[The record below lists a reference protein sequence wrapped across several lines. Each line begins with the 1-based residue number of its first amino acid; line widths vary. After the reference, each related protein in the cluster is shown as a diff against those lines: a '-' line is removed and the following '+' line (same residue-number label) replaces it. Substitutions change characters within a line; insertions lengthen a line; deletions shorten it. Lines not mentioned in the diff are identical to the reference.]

1 MQKDLAKMTA
11 HFLTGVELE
20 RAKKERR
27 IREAEENKVNSIL
40 REKNI
45 KILNEARS
53 QVLHLQTELRELTDK
68 SETFQAVISNKR
80 AKEILTSLAQLRMY
94 IEHFKLL

>member
-11 HFLTGVELE
+11 HFLAGVELE